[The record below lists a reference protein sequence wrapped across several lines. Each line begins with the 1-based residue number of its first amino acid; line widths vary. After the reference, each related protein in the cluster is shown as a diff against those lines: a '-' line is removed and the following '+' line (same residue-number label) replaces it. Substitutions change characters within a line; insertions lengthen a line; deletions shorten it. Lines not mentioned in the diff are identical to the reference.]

1 MIKNQLRDRLVLS
14 HTIKSSPNH
23 CFKILS
29 YQIIWTW
36 IHFYFILFYVLTVWQ
51 TTVWLHLRDWCGGL
65 HGDVLP
71 AEHDESDGGLC
82 GLCGQCSGLL
92 SPAHGHSLLH
102 SSLAVLKVSN
112 YLHKSSITLY
122 TCVVCT
128 MNRHYQN
135 LEALDYHVQ
144 RKI

>member
-1 MIKNQLRDRLVLS
+1 M
-14 HTIKSSPNH
+14 
-23 CFKILS
+23 
-29 YQIIWTW
+29 
-36 IHFYFILFYVLTVWQ
+36 WQ

-112 YLHKSSITLY
+112 YKHKSSITLY